1 MIDSVRV
8 EWAGV
13 EWGLLPGR
21 AVHLPREG
29 ALIIADWH
37 LGKGDT
43 LRRAGVALP
52 TGSTTNDFERL
63 DALLAR
69 TQARQLVILGDLLH
83 GSIADDAAW
92 LTAFTRWREK
102 HWKLALRV
110 ARGNHDRA
118 VSALGPWLDECAESL
133 ALGPTCCRH
142 MIDIE
147 LEAWQL
153 AGHVHP
159 CIRVNA
165 PGIRE
170 RVALFWIHR
179 HTFTLPAFGSLTGGF
194 EITPAVGD
202 RLVAALPDCAITL
215 PNIPIRRLRRASR

>member
-1 MIDSVRV
+1 MSDALYV

-13 EWGLLPGR
+13 EWGLLPSR

-52 TGSTTNDFERL
+52 SGSSANDFQRL
-63 DALLAR
+63 DVLLQR

-83 GSIADDAAW
+83 GSVAADAAW
-92 LTAFTRWREK
+92 LREFTRWREK
-102 HWKLALRV
+102 HWKLAVRV
-110 ARGNHDRA
+110 AKGNHDRA
-118 VSALGPWLDECAESL
+118 VGTLGPWLDECAETL
-133 ALGPTCCRH
+133 PLGPACCRH
-142 MIDIE
+142 AIDIE
-147 LEAWQL
+147 LDEWQL

-159 CIRVNA
+159 CIRVSA
-165 PGIRE
+165 PGLKE

-194 EITPAVGD
+194 EITPALGD
-202 RLVAALPDCAITL
+202 RLIAALPDCAIAL
-215 PNIPIRRLRRASR
+215 PNIPARSLRRSGR